1 MRNMKQ
7 IILRILLLTTLF
19 IILMQVIS
27 PFGAR
32 SREKAFTLPGLP
44 QPIAKAPI
52 VITSAGQSTDSYI
65 IRDISNQLMLR
76 SYFMPQA
83 KENDIKDIQ
92 TIVFV
97 VGYSSL
103 GVKLQNITYEEE
115 KRRIE
120 KLLQKAEEDNLTV
133 IAVVLGGERFHVQ
146 KTEELIRLICIDS
159 DYIIGLKDSC
169 HEGILHE
176 LAKSKDIPLTLVNEV
191 KAFSEPF
198 ASAFR

>member
-1 MRNMKQ
+1 MKQ
-7 IILRILLLTTLF
+7 IILRILLLSTLF
-19 IILMQVIS
+19 IMLTQIIE
-27 PFGAR
+27 PFNVKH
-32 SREKAFTLPGLP
+32 REKAFTLPGLP

-52 VITSAGQSTDSYI
+52 IITSAGQNTDSYI

-83 KENDIKDIQ
+83 KENDVKDVN

-103 GVKLQNITYEEE
+103 GAKLQNITYEEE
-115 KRRIE
+115 KSRIE
-120 KLLQKAEEDNLTV
+120 KLLHKADEDNLTV
-133 IAVVLGGERFHVQ
+133 IALVLGGERSHVP
-146 KTEELIRLICIDS
+146 KTEELIRLIGINS
-159 DYIIGLKDSC
+159 NYIIGLKDTC
-169 HEGILHE
+169 HEGILYE

-191 KAFSEPF
+191 RAFSEPF